1 MEHCLL
7 CDSEVTEELQCKW
20 CKHVCHFRCAFGR
33 NVSIERNKEYF
44 RNGPFSCA
52 ICLVGRSN
60 KFIIKALSTN
70 QTYNQSTHATD
81 FVFHADTD
89 TVDEEDKDG
98 TIVVEDVQPTLT
110 HPTHTP
116 ASDQTNHDAEQQSQ
130 RPPPPLSGNPPHL
143 RHSSPGQT
151 NQDVEQRSQGTPP
164 PPSGNPLRLRDN
176 SSGALEAEAE
186 YTTQVSQNELRR
198 IKRAKG
204 MLYGLKHISS
214 SIETLLILD
223 SNGRDVTGESIDGAG
238 DKVCVRTI
246 GGLCVPATTAALKQC
261 KIRYP
266 NIKTLA
272 IGLGTNDH
280 LHNRQHP
287 GDKET
292 YLQDLDSAAKVVFPR
307 ARLTFLLPFS
317 GIKGLGEDYVNDL
330 SRAITNSGVRWRKCR
345 SPSMKGN
352 LQAPQEIHLTVPG
365 RKIFI
370 DWLKK
375 LFAPRRLPH
384 VPDIAN
390 SLPNQGDIRPRHTSS
405 APPSRLVH
413 RANQFTSN
421 DPPSAATSQTHPP
434 ADTNQTNDVRDIVRR
449 VVGEMMREQRMGY
462 GFYPPG
468 HPWYPG

>member
-33 NVSIERNKEYF
+33 KVSIKRNQEYF
-44 RNGPFSCA
+44 HNGAFSCA

-60 KFIIKALSTN
+60 EFIIKALSTN

-81 FVFHADTD
+81 FEFHVDTD
-89 TVDEEDKDG
+89 TVDEEDKEE
-98 TIVVEDVQPTLT
+98 TIVAEDVQPTLT

-130 RPPPPLSGNPPHL
+130 
-143 RHSSPGQT
+143 
-151 NQDVEQRSQGTPP
+151 GTPP
-164 PPSGNPLRLRDN
+164 LPSGNPLRLRDN
-176 SSGALEAEAE
+176 ASGALEAEAE
-186 YTTQVSQNELRR
+186 YTTQVSQSELRR

-246 GGLCVPATTAALKQC
+246 GGLCVAATTAALKQC

-280 LHNRQHP
+280 LHKRQHP
-287 GDKET
+287 GDMET
-292 YLQDLDSAAKVVFPR
+292 YLQDLDSAAKVVFPK
-307 ARLTFLLPFS
+307 ARITFLLPFS

-352 LQAPQEIHLTVPG
+352 LQAPQGIHLTVPG
-365 RKIFI
+365 RKIFM

-375 LFAPRRLPH
+375 LLAPRSLPPG
-384 VPDIAN
+384 PDVAN
-390 SLPNQGDIRPRHTSS
+390 SPPNQGDTRPRHTSS
-405 APPSRLVH
+405 APPSRPVH
-413 RANQFTSN
+413 RAFNHHVANQFASH
-421 DPPSAATSQTHPP
+421 DLPSAATSQTHPP
-434 ADTNQTNDVRDIVRR
+434 PATNQNNDVRDIVRR

-462 GFYPPG
+462 GYYPPG